1 MMTNPCN
8 RRTLAVGEFAMVEQ
22 CTCGAVHVTIGPVTL
37 RLSASAIAPIA
48 STLSEAARG
57 LVLDQMLSASEARER
72 AHS

>member
-1 MMTNPCN
+1 MTTNPCV
-8 RRTLAVGEFAMVEQ
+8 RRTLAVGDFAMVEQ

-48 STLSEAARG
+48 LTLNEAARG
-57 LVLDQMLSASEARER
+57 LALDQMLNVSGSHDR